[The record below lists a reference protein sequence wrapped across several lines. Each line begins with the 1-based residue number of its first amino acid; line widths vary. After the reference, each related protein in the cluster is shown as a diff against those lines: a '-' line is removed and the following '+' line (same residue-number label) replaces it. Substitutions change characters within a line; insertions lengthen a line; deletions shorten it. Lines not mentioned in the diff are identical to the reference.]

1 MGRGSPSPER
11 RPLSTHR
18 EARLAGVDGLSI
30 FWQTWQPQSPPRAV
44 VVIAHGAGEHSGRYA
59 HVAARL
65 VSEGYAVYAL
75 DHQGHGRSAGR
86 RALLRRV
93 NGAVADLD
101 SLVSQAAQAHPG
113 SDIFLLG
120 HSMGATIAVR
130 YAIEHQDR
138 LRGLILSGPLAALE
152 AAPLPLRLLVKV
164 LSVTTPAAPV
174 LAVDATQV
182 SRDPAVVSAYVAD
195 PLVHHGKLPARTIA
209 EIAAAVDS
217 FPSAVESITI
227 PTLIAYGT
235 ADGLCPPSGSL
246 MLHRRIGAQDKTLKA
261 YEGLYH
267 EILNEPEQ
275 GTVLDDVCGWLAA
288 RVAVPAA

>member
-1 MGRGSPSPER
+1 MSI
-11 RPLSTHR
+11 HR
-18 EARLAGVDGLSI
+18 ALELAGAGGLTI
-30 FWQTWQPQSPPRAV
+30 FWQTWQPPSPPQAV

-75 DHQGHGRSAGR
+75 DHQGHGRSEGT
-86 RALLRRV
+86 RALLTRMHR
-93 NGAVADLD
+93 AVADLD
-101 SLVSQAAQAHPG
+101 SLISLAAQAQPG
-113 SDIFLLG
+113 ADIFLLG
-120 HSMGATIAVR
+120 HSMGGTISVR

-152 AAPLPLRLLVKV
+152 AAPRPLRLLVRV
-164 LSVTTPAAPV
+164 LSATAPAVPV
-174 LAVDATQV
+174 LAVDATLV
-182 SRDPAVVSAYVAD
+182 SRDPAVVNAYVTD

-209 EIAAAVDS
+209 EIAGAVES
-217 FPSAVESITI
+217 FPAAVESITI

-235 ADGLCPPSGSL
+235 ADRLCPPAGSL

-275 GTVLDDVCGWLAA
+275 DTVLDDVCGWLAA
-288 RVAVPAA
+288 RVAVAAG

>member
-1 MGRGSPSPER
+1 MSA
-11 RPLSTHR
+11 HR
-18 EARLAGVDGLSI
+18 EGQIAGVDGLSI
-30 FWQTWQPQSPPRAV
+30 FWQTWQPQSPARAV
-44 VVIAHGAGEHSGRYA
+44 VVIAHGAGEHSGRYV

-75 DHQGHGRSAGR
+75 DHQGHGRSEGK
-86 RALLRRV
+86 RALLRSMRA
-93 NGAVADLD
+93 AVADLD
-101 SLVSQAAQAHPG
+101 SMISLSVQAHPG
-113 SDIFLLG
+113 ADLFLLG
-120 HSMGATIAVR
+120 HSMGGTIAVA

-152 AAPLPLRLLVKV
+152 AAPLPLRLLVRA
-164 LSVTTPAAPV
+164 LSARAPAVPV
-174 LAVDATQV
+174 LAVDPTQV

-209 EIAAAVDS
+209 EIAAAVES

-235 ADGLCPPSGSL
+235 ADGLCPPAGSL
-246 MLHRRIGAQDKTLKA
+246 MLDRRIGAQDKTLKA

-275 GTVLDDVCGWLAA
+275 DTVLDDVCRWLAA
-288 RVAVPAA
+288 RVAVTAG

>member
-1 MGRGSPSPER
+1 M
-11 RPLSTHR
+11 STHR
-18 EARLAGVDGLSI
+18 EAQLAGVDGVSI
-30 FWQTWQPQSPPRAV
+30 FWQTWRPESPPRAV
-44 VVIAHGAGEHSGRYA
+44 LVIAHGAGEHSGRYA
-59 HVAARL
+59 HVAERL

-75 DHQGHGRSAGR
+75 DHQGHGRSEGT
-86 RALLRRV
+86 RALLRRMSS
-93 NGAVADLD
+93 AVADLD
-101 SLVSQAAQAHPG
+101 SLVSQAARTDPG

-120 HSMGATIAVR
+120 HSMGGTVAIR

-152 AAPLPLRLLVKV
+152 AAPRPLRLLVKV
-164 LSVTTPAAPV
+164 LSVITPAAPV

-182 SRDPAVVSAYVAD
+182 SRDPAVVSAYMAD

-209 EIAAAVDS
+209 EIAAAVES
-217 FPSAVESITI
+217 FPSEVESITI

-235 ADGLCPPSGSL
+235 ADGLCPPGGSR
-246 MLHRRIGAQDKTLKA
+246 MLHHRIGAQDKTLKA

-275 GTVLDDVCGWLAA
+275 STVLHDLRGWLAA
-288 RVAVPAA
+288 RTAVASA

>member
-1 MGRGSPSPER
+1 MSA
-11 RPLSTHR
+11 HR
-18 EARLAGVDGLSI
+18 EGQIAGVDGLSI
-30 FWQTWQPQSPPRAV
+30 FWQTWQPQSPARAV
-44 VVIAHGAGEHSGRYA
+44 LVIAHGAGEHSGRYA

-75 DHQGHGRSAGR
+75 DHQGHGRSEGK
-86 RALLRRV
+86 RALVRSMRA
-93 NGAVADLD
+93 AVADLD
-101 SLVSQAAQAHPG
+101 SMISLAAQAHPG
-113 SDIFLLG
+113 ADVFLLG
-120 HSMGATIAVR
+120 HSMGGTIAVA

-152 AAPLPLRLLVKV
+152 AAPLPLRLLVRA
-164 LSVTTPAAPV
+164 LSARAPAVPV
-174 LAVDATQV
+174 LAVDPTQV

-209 EIAAAVDS
+209 EIAAAVES

-235 ADGLCPPSGSL
+235 ADGLCPPAGSL
-246 MLHRRIGAQDKTLKA
+246 MLDRRIGAQDKTLKA

-275 GTVLDDVCGWLAA
+275 DTVLDDVCRWLAA
-288 RVAVPAA
+288 RVAVTAG

>member
-1 MGRGSPSPER
+1 MSA
-11 RPLSTHR
+11 HR
-18 EARLAGVDGLSI
+18 EGQIAGVDGLSI
-30 FWQTWQPQSPPRAV
+30 FWQTWQPQSPARTV

-75 DHQGHGRSAGR
+75 DHQGHGRSEGK
-86 RALLRRV
+86 RALLRSVRA
-93 NGAVADLD
+93 AVADLD
-101 SLVSQAAQAHPG
+101 SMISLAAQSHPG
-113 SDIFLLG
+113 ADLFLLG
-120 HSMGATIAVR
+120 HSMGGTIAVA

-152 AAPLPLRLLVKV
+152 AAPLPLRLLVRA
-164 LSVTTPAAPV
+164 LSARAPAVPV
-174 LAVDATQV
+174 LAVDPTQV

-209 EIAAAVDS
+209 EIAAAVES

-235 ADGLCPPSGSL
+235 ADGLCPPAGSL
-246 MLHRRIGAQDKTLKA
+246 MLDRRIGAQDKTLKA

-275 GTVLDDVCGWLAA
+275 DTVLDDVCRWLAP
-288 RVAVPAA
+288 RVAVTAG